1 MASGSASGCQEIT
14 MNEFK
19 QPKILVVDDEEVT
32 RLSLAEILSLEGYQV
47 VSTRSGEE
55 ALQKLAKETFDLVLL
70 DLVMK
75 EVDGL
80 QVMEAVKK
88 LSQETV
94 VIMLTA
100 YGTLESAIQ
109 AMRRGAYDYLIKP
122 CGAQEIVDSV
132 ESGLA
137 KQRQERRRK
146 ELVAR
151 VEEMLKALKAKEEDE
166 MPISAS
172 RGDQF
177 KRARFLQSGEI
188 IVDLQKHIAT
198 SHGQLLSLTPT
209 EFRLLA
215 CLMGKADKV
224 LSCQEL
230 VREVQNYDCNEREA
244 RDIIRVHIRRLRQ
257 KIEPDPANPQY
268 ILNLRGV
275 GYMFASPSPSS
286 KIVG

>member
-1 MASGSASGCQEIT
+1 
-14 MNEFK
+14 MNEFNR
-19 QPKILVVDDEEVT
+19 PKILVVDDEEVT

-47 VSTRSGEE
+47 ASASSGEE
-55 ALQKLAKETFDLVLL
+55 ALQKLEEETFDLVLA

-75 EVDGL
+75 KVDGL
-80 QVMEAVKK
+80 QVMETAKR
-88 LSQETV
+88 LSPDTV

-122 CGAQEIVDSV
+122 CGAQEIVASV

-137 KQRQERRRK
+137 KRRQEKHRQ
-146 ELVAR
+146 ELVTR
-151 VEEMLKALKAKEEDE
+151 VEEMLRALKTEEDE
-166 MPISAS
+166 PASAS
-172 RGDQF
+172 RGNQL
-177 KRARFLQSGEI
+177 KRARFLQSGGI

-198 SHGQLLSLTPT
+198 LQGQLLNLTPT

-215 CLMGKADKV
+215 CLMGKADQV

-230 VREVQNYDCNEREA
+230 VREVQNYDCDELEA

-257 KIEPDPANPQY
+257 KVEPDPANPQY
-268 ILNLRGV
+268 ILNVRGI
-275 GYMFASPSPSS
+275 GYMFASPPRPFR
-286 KIVG
+286 IVR

>member
-1 MASGSASGCQEIT
+1 MD
-14 MNEFK
+14 EFN
-19 QPKILVVDDEEVT
+19 QPRILVVDDEEVT

-47 VSTRSGEE
+47 ISAGSGEE
-55 ALQKLAKETFDLVLL
+55 ALQKLEEETFDLVLA

-80 QVMEAVKK
+80 QVVEAVKK
-88 LSQETV
+88 RSPETV

-109 AMRRGAYDYLIKP
+109 AMRQGAYDYLIKP
-122 CGAQEIVDSV
+122 CGAQEIVASV

-137 KQRQERRRK
+137 KQQHQKRRK

-151 VEEMLKALKAKEEDE
+151 VEEMLKALKAEDE
-166 MPISAS
+166 IPASAS
-172 RGDQF
+172 GSDQF
-177 KRARFLQSGEI
+177 TKARFLQCGEI

-198 SHGQLLSLTPT
+198 LQGQLLNLTPT

-215 CLMGKADKV
+215 CLMGKADQV

-230 VREVQNYDCNEREA
+230 VREVQNYDCDEQEA
-244 RDIIRVHIRRLRQ
+244 RDIIRVHVRRLRQ

-268 ILNLRGV
+268 VLNMRGI
-275 GYMFASPSPSS
+275 GYMFASPPRPS
-286 KIVG
+286 KIVR

>member
-1 MASGSASGCQEIT
+1 MD
-14 MNEFK
+14 EFN

-47 VSTRSGEE
+47 ASARSGEE
-55 ALQKLAKETFDLVLL
+55 ALQKLKEETFDLVLA

-80 QVMEAVKK
+80 QVMEAVKT
-88 LSQETV
+88 LSPETV

-122 CGAQEIVDSV
+122 CGAQEIVASV

-137 KQRQERRRK
+137 KQREERRRK

-151 VEEMLKALKAKEEDE
+151 VEEMLKALKAEEE
-166 MPISAS
+166 IPTSAP
-172 RGDQF
+172 RGDQL

-198 SHGQLLSLTPT
+198 LHGQLLNLTPT

-215 CLMGKADKV
+215 CLIGKADQV

-230 VREVQNYDCNEREA
+230 VREVQNYDCDEREA
-244 RDIIRVHIRRLRQ
+244 RDIIRVHVRRLR
-257 KIEPDPANPQY
+257 KKVEPDPANPQY
-268 ILNLRGV
+268 ILNVRGV
-275 GYMFASPSPSS
+275 GYMFANPTHPF
-286 KIVG
+286 KIVK

>member
-1 MASGSASGCQEIT
+1 
-14 MNEFK
+14 MNEFN
-19 QPKILVVDDEEVT
+19 QPRILVVDDEEVT

-47 VSTRSGEE
+47 ASARSGEE
-55 ALQKLAKETFDLVLL
+55 ALQKLEKETFDLVLA
-70 DLVMK
+70 DLIMK

-88 LSQETV
+88 LSPETV

-100 YGTLESAIQ
+100 YGTLESAIR
-109 AMRRGAYDYLIKP
+109 AMRQGAYDYLIKP
-122 CGAQEIVDSV
+122 CGAQEIVASV
-132 ESGLA
+132 ESGLTQ
-137 KQRQERRRK
+137 QRQERRRQ

-151 VEEMLKALKAKEEDE
+151 VEEMLKALKAEGE
-166 MPISAS
+166 IRTSAS
-172 RGDQF
+172 IGDQL

-198 SHGQLLSLTPT
+198 SQSQPLNLTPT

-215 CLMGKADKV
+215 CLMRKADQV

-244 RDIIRVHIRRLRQ
+244 REIIRVHVRRLRK

-268 ILNLRGV
+268 ILNVRGV
-275 GYMFASPSPSS
+275 GYMFASPPRPS
-286 KIVG
+286 KTVG

>member
-1 MASGSASGCQEIT
+1 
-14 MNEFK
+14 MNELDR
-19 QPKILVVDDEEVT
+19 PKILVVDDEKVT

-47 VSTRSGEE
+47 TTAKSGEE
-55 ALQKLAKETFDLVLL
+55 ALQKLKKETVDLVLA

-80 QVMEAVKK
+80 QVMQAAKK
-88 LSQETV
+88 LSPDTV

-109 AMRRGAYDYLIKP
+109 AMRQGAYDYLIKP
-122 CGAQEIVDSV
+122 CGAQEIVASV

-137 KQRQERRRK
+137 EQRQERRRN
-146 ELVAR
+146 ELVTK
-151 VEEMLKALKAKEEDE
+151 VEEMLMALKAEEEDE
-166 MPISAS
+166 IPTSVS
-172 RGDQF
+172 RGDQS
-177 KRARFLQSGEI
+177 KRARFLQSGGI

-198 SHGQLLSLTPT
+198 LHGELLNLTPT

-215 CLMGKADKV
+215 CMMRKADQV

-230 VREVQNYDCNEREA
+230 VREVQNYDCDEREA

-257 KIEPDPANPQY
+257 KVEPDPANPQY
-268 ILNLRGV
+268 IINLRGV
-275 GYMFASPSPSS
+275 GYMFASPPPPS
-286 KIVG
+286 KLVG

>member
-1 MASGSASGCQEIT
+1 
-14 MNEFK
+14 MNEFNR
-19 QPKILVVDDEEVT
+19 PKILVVDDEEIT

-47 VSTRSGEE
+47 VSARSGEE
-55 ALQKLAKETFDLVLL
+55 ALQKLEEETFDLVLA

-75 EVDGL
+75 KVDGL
-80 QVMEAVKK
+80 QVMEAAKE
-88 LSQETV
+88 LSPDTV

-122 CGAQEIVDSV
+122 CGAREIVASV

-137 KQRQERRRK
+137 RRRQERRRQ
-146 ELVAR
+146 ELVSR
-151 VEEMLKALKAKEEDE
+151 VEEMLRALKAEEDE
-166 MPISAS
+166 APASAS
-172 RGDQF
+172 RGNQL
-177 KRARFLQSGEI
+177 KRARFLQSGGI

-198 SHGQLLSLTPT
+198 WQGQLLKLTPT

-215 CLMGKADKV
+215 CLMGKADQV

-230 VREVQNYDCNEREA
+230 VREVQNYDCDELEA

-257 KIEPDPANPQY
+257 KVEPDPANPQY
-268 ILNLRGV
+268 ILNVRGV
-275 GYMFASPSPSS
+275 GYMFASPPRSS
-286 KIVG
+286 KIVR

>member
-1 MASGSASGCQEIT
+1 
-14 MNEFK
+14 MNELN

-47 VSTRSGEE
+47 TTAKNGEE
-55 ALQKLAKETFDLVLL
+55 ALQKLEKETVDLVLA

-80 QVMEAVKK
+80 QVMETAKK
-88 LSQETV
+88 LSPDTV

-109 AMRRGAYDYLIKP
+109 AMRQGAYDYLIKP
-122 CGAQEIVDSV
+122 CGAQEIVASV

-137 KQRQERRRK
+137 EQRQERRRQK
-146 ELVAR
+146 LVTK
-151 VEEMLKALKAKEEDE
+151 VEEMLNALKAQEDE
-166 MPISAS
+166 MPTSVS
-172 RGDQF
+172 RGDQS
-177 KRARFLQSGEI
+177 KRARFLQSGGI
-188 IVDLQKHIAT
+188 IVDFQKHIAT
-198 SHGQLLSLTPT
+198 LHGQLLNLTPT

-215 CLMGKADKV
+215 CLMRKADQV

-230 VREVQNYDCNEREA
+230 VREVQNYDCDEREA

-268 ILNLRGV
+268 IINLRGV
-275 GYMFASPSPSS
+275 GYMFASPPPPS
-286 KIVG
+286 KLVG

>member
-1 MASGSASGCQEIT
+1 
-14 MNEFK
+14 MNEFG

-47 VSTRSGEE
+47 ASASSGEE
-55 ALQKLAKETFDLVLL
+55 ALQKLEEETFDLVLA

-80 QVMEAVKK
+80 QVMEAAKK
-88 LSQETV
+88 LSPETV

-100 YGTLESAIQ
+100 YGSLESAIQ
-109 AMRRGAYDYLIKP
+109 AMRQGAYDYLIKP
-122 CGAQEIVDSV
+122 CGAQEIVASV
-132 ESGLA
+132 ESSLA
-137 KQRQERRRK
+137 EQRQERRRH

-151 VEEMLKALKAKEEDE
+151 VEEMLRALKAEEDE
-166 MPISAS
+166 TPTSVS
-172 RGDQF
+172 RSEQL
-177 KRARFLQSGEI
+177 KRVRFLQSGGI
-188 IVDLQKHIAT
+188 IVDLQKHMAT
-198 SHGQLLSLTPT
+198 SHDQLLDLTPT
-209 EFRLLA
+209 EFRLLT
-215 CLMGKADKV
+215 CLMRKADQV

-230 VREVQNYDCNEREA
+230 VREVQNYDCNELEA

-268 ILNLRGV
+268 VLNVRGV
-275 GYMFASPSPSS
+275 GYMFATPPPPS

>member
-1 MASGSASGCQEIT
+1 
-14 MNEFK
+14 MNEFN

-47 VSTRSGEE
+47 ASASSGEE
-55 ALQKLAKETFDLVLL
+55 ALQKLEKEAFDLVLA

-80 QVMEAVKK
+80 QVMEAAKK
-88 LSQETV
+88 LSPDTV

-109 AMRRGAYDYLIKP
+109 AMRQGAYDYLIKP
-122 CGAQEIVDSV
+122 CGAQEIVASV

-137 KQRQERRRK
+137 EQRQERRRQ
-146 ELVAR
+146 ELMSR
-151 VEEMLKALKAKEEDE
+151 VEEMLRALKAEEDE
-166 MPISAS
+166 TPTSVS
-172 RGDQF
+172 RGDQLT
-177 KRARFLQSGEI
+177 RVRFLQSGGI

-198 SHGQLLSLTPT
+198 LHGQLLNLTPT

-215 CLMGKADKV
+215 CLMGKADQV

-230 VREVQNYDCNEREA
+230 VREVQNYDCDEREA

-257 KIEPDPANPQY
+257 KMEPDPANPQY
-268 ILNLRGV
+268 ILNVRGV
-275 GYMFASPSPSS
+275 GYTFAGPPHPS

>member
-1 MASGSASGCQEIT
+1 

-19 QPKILVVDDEEVT
+19 QPKILVVDDEEAT
-32 RLSLAEILSLEGYQV
+32 RLSLAEILSLEGYLV
-47 VSTRSGEE
+47 VSTQSGEE

-75 EVDGL
+75 EMDGL
-80 QVMEAVKK
+80 QVMKAVKE
-88 LSQETV
+88 LSPETV

-230 VREVQNYDCNEREA
+230 VREVQNYDCDEREA
-244 RDIIRVHIRRLRQ
+244 RDIIRVHVRRLRQ

-275 GYMFASPSPSS
+275 GYMFASPSSS
-286 KIVG
+286 SQIVG

>member
-1 MASGSASGCQEIT
+1 
-14 MNEFK
+14 MNEFN

-47 VSTRSGEE
+47 ASAKSGEE
-55 ALQKLAKETFDLVLL
+55 ALQKLEKETFDLVLA

-80 QVMEAVKK
+80 QVMKAVKK
-88 LSQETV
+88 LSPETV

-122 CGAQEIVDSV
+122 CGAQEIVASV

-137 KQRQERRRK
+137 KQRQEKRRQ
-146 ELVAR
+146 ELVTR
-151 VEEMLKALKAKEEDE
+151 VEEMLRALKVEEDE
-166 MPISAS
+166 IPTSTS
-172 RGDQF
+172 RGDQL
-177 KRARFLQSGEI
+177 KRVRFLQSGEI

-198 SHGQLLSLTPT
+198 LHGQLLNLTPT

-215 CLMGKADKV
+215 CLMRKADQV
-224 LSCQEL
+224 FSCQEL
-230 VREVQNYDCNEREA
+230 VREVQNYDCDEREA
-244 RDIIRVHIRRLRQ
+244 RDIIRVHVRRLRQ
-257 KIEPDPANPQY
+257 KIEPDQSHPQY
-268 ILNLRGV
+268 ILNVRGV
-275 GYMFASPSPSS
+275 GYMFASPPRPS

>member
-1 MASGSASGCQEIT
+1 
-14 MNEFK
+14 MNEFS

-47 VSTRSGEE
+47 ASAKSGEE
-55 ALQKLAKETFDLVLL
+55 ALQKLKEETFDLVLA

-80 QVMEAVKK
+80 QVMETVKK
-88 LSQETV
+88 LSPETV
-94 VIMLTA
+94 VILLTA

-122 CGAQEIVDSV
+122 CGAQEIVSSV

-137 KQRQERRRK
+137 KQWQERRHQ
-146 ELVAR
+146 ELVTR
-151 VEEMLKALKAKEEDE
+151 VEEMLRALKAEEIE
-166 MPISAS
+166 TPTSVS
-172 RGDQF
+172 RGNQL
-177 KRARFLQSGEI
+177 KKARFLQSGEI

-198 SHGQLLSLTPT
+198 SHGQLLNLTPT

-215 CLMGKADKV
+215 CLMRKADQI

-230 VREVQNYDCNEREA
+230 VREVQNYDCDEREA
-244 RDIIRVHIRRLRQ
+244 RGIIRVHIRRLRQ
-257 KIEPDPANPQY
+257 KIEPEPANPKY
-268 ILNLRGV
+268 ILNVRGV
-275 GYMFASPSPSS
+275 GYMFASPPHPS
-286 KIVG
+286 KIVR